1 MGAADELAML
11 GSLRHIQ
18 TLEDRDDM
26 VVAAT
31 NFLLESRLRDSVEQ

>member
-11 GSLRHIQ
+11 GSLRYIQ
-18 TLEDRDDM
+18 TLEDRGDM

-31 NFLLESRLRDSVEQ
+31 NLLESSLRASVEQ